1 MPTMLT
7 GREKK
12 DVVEAGVS
20 WVAIIERLE
29 GVGVGSLVED
39 DVAWTDSFSI
49 LVARNDDCDLVPN
62 REVVT
67 MFVPNTVEP
76 Y

>member
-1 MPTMLT
+1 MIVNTSKFNTMLT

-39 DVAWTDSFSI
+39 DVTWTDSFGI
-49 LVARNDDCDLVPN
+49 LVPN

-67 MFVPNTVEP
+67 TFVPNTVEL